1 MLWGWGV
8 VILVLE
14 MKLLTFREVKLL
26 AQHIAIK
33 KVAKLK
39 FEANQVCLLLNP
51 MFLSTLLSRG

>member
-1 MLWGWGV
+1 M
-8 VILVLE
+8 ILVLE
-14 MKLLTFREVKLL
+14 MKLLKFREVKLL